1 MKRLRK
7 KWGLVEMKGRAF
19 LVEKRAHAKPCGG
32 SLWDGRRS
40 TKQPGGS
47 APVACVLSRSA
58 VSGSFVTPWTAA
70 RPAPPPM
77 GFPRQEY
84 WSGVPFPPPGDFPNL
99 GIKPMSP
106 ASPGRFFTTEPTL
119 LLFQIIQDN
128 FPLKSIL
135 TLITS
140 AKSLFAMQC

>member
-1 MKRLRK
+1 MC
-7 KWGLVEMKGRAF
+7 VCVCVCVSA
-19 LVEKRAHAKPCGG
+19 
-32 SLWDGRRS
+32 
-40 TKQPGGS
+40 QP
-47 APVACVLSRSA
+47 LSHLPF
-58 VSGSFVTPWTAA
+58 VVTPWTAA
-70 RPAPPPM
+70 HQAPPSM

-84 WSGVPFPPPGDFPNL
+84 WSGLPFPPPGDFPNL
-99 GIKPMSP
+99 RIKPVSPVSP
-106 ASPGRFFTTEPTL
+106 ALAGRFFTTEPTL

>member
-1 MKRLRK
+1 MIRLVYLDNP
-7 KWGLVEMKGRAF
+7 GCVCVCVCVCVSA
-19 LVEKRAHAKPCGG
+19 
-32 SLWDGRRS
+32 
-40 TKQPGGS
+40 QP
-47 APVACVLSRSA
+47 LSHLPF
-58 VSGSFVTPWTAA
+58 VVTPWTAA
-70 RPAPPPM
+70 HQAPPSM

-84 WSGVPFPPPGDFPNL
+84 WSGLPFPPPGDFPNL
-99 GIKPMSP
+99 RIKPVSPVSP
-106 ASPGRFFTTEPTL
+106 ALAGRFFTTEPTL